1 MEDKGAV
8 TVDRIEIENLEV
20 FAHHGVLQEE
30 NSLGQKFLISAK
42 FYLQTKT
49 AGLKDDIS
57 QSLDYSAVCY
67 FIKKKLEERNY
78 RLIEAVAE
86 HLAQDLLLE
95 YDSIRQVDLTVKKP
109 WAPILLPLETVAVS
123 ISRKWHRVFLSIGS
137 NLGDREGYLD
147 FAIDQLNAQSDT
159 KVVKIADYIET
170 EPYGDVAQDDFLN
183 SALEVQTLKEPY
195 ELLDFIHEVE
205 KLAKRE
211 RIVHWGPRTLDID
224 ILFYD
229 NLIMGEECLAIPHP
243 EIEKR
248 AFVLEPM
255 ADIAPCFRHP
265 VTGKTIRQLYEELK
279 QNENSV

>member
-1 MEDKGAV
+1 M
-8 TVDRIEIENLEV
+8 DRILIENLEV

-30 NSLGQKFLISAK
+30 NSLGQKFLISGV
-42 FYLQTKT
+42 FYLDTKA
-49 AGLKDDIS
+49 AGLSDDLS
-57 QSLDYSAVCY
+57 LSLDYGKVCY

-86 HLAQDLLLE
+86 HLAEDLLLQF
-95 YDSIRQVDLTVKKP
+95 DCVQQVDLTVKKP

-147 FAIDQLNAQSDT
+147 MAIDRLNGERDT
-159 KVVKIADYIET
+159 KVISIADYIET
-170 EPYGDVAQDDFLN
+170 APYGDVEQDNFLN
-183 SALEVQTLKEPY
+183 SALEIQTLKKPH
-195 ELLDFIHEVE
+195 ELLDFIHDVE
-205 KLAKRE
+205 SEAKRE

-229 NLIMGEECLAIPHP
+229 NALISEPDLIVPHI

-255 ADIAPCFRHP
+255 ANIAPYFRHP
-265 VTGKTIRQLYEELK
+265 VSKKTIRELAEALVQKKENGEEAD
-279 QNENSV
+279 E